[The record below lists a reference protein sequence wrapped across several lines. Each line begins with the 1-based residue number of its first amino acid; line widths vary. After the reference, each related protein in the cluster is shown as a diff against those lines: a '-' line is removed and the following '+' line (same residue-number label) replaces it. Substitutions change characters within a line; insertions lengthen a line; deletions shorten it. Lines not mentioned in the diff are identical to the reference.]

1 MKSLKFLNR
10 NTQIK
15 YVALFLFAV
24 FILASCQDEVL
35 QENNITNTKSLK
47 HETNPNETYAFNGT
61 VYDISAAPDGSIMV
75 AVNGADSKTIQVIRN
90 GQVKTMATI
99 DAASS
104 IQGIASI
111 GSGNA
116 FVTAG
121 GTDLAQNGELY
132 KVSNGNA
139 KIVADLA
146 AFERNNDPDAF
157 EGLQWKNQL
166 CEAIDG
172 FSAGPQNN
180 PYKVTVLDD
189 DTTLLADAAGNTIL
203 YATTEGVVDYKAILS
218 PPLSE
223 EGNYLVRW
231 YTGEDESIECYVQ
244 PVPTSVAVGPDG
256 YIYIG
261 ELTGALAEGVPIG
274 RSRIWKLPADATH
287 AVCDEESPVG
297 DCNVLING
305 LTSVIDVEIGP
316 DGMLYVVELDENSWF
331 SLFGIP
337 GLPPIGGTISR
348 YHLDGTFDASVTNLS
363 LPGAITFDKK
373 GNLWVLEN
381 LNTVKVLNF

>member
-1 MKSLKFLNR
+1 M
-10 NTQIK
+10 
-15 YVALFLFAV
+15 
-24 FILASCQDEVL
+24 LASCQDEVF
-35 QENNITNTKSLK
+35 QENDITNTKSLK
-47 HETNPNETYAFNGT
+47 HETNPNETYAFKGT
-61 VYDISAAPDGSIMV
+61 VYDISGAPDGSIMV
-75 AVNGADSKTIQVIRN
+75 AVNGADSKTIQVIKS
-90 GQVKTMATI
+90 GQVKTIATI

-116 FVTAG
+116 FVTTG
-121 GTDLAQNGELY
+121 GTDLAKNGKLY

-157 EGLQWKNQL
+157 KGLKWKNQL
-166 CEAIDG
+166 CEAING

-189 DTTLLADAAGNTIL
+189 DTILLADAAGNTIL

-223 EGNYLVRW
+223 EGYYLVRW
-231 YTGEDESIECYVQ
+231 YTGEGGSIECYVQ

-261 ELTGALAEGVPIG
+261 ELTGALAEGVPIA

-287 AVCDEESPVG
+287 AVCDEENPVG
-297 DCNVLING
+297 DCNVLIN
-305 LTSVIDVEIGP
+305 TNISYRCRNWSRWYVICC
-316 DGMLYVVELDENSWF
+316 
-331 SLFGIP
+331 
-337 GLPPIGGTISR
+337 R
-348 YHLDGTFDASVTNLS
+348 AR
-363 LPGAITFDKK
+363 
-373 GNLWVLEN
+373 
-381 LNTVKVLNF
+381 

>member
-1 MKSLKFLNR
+1 MKNFNQNIKIRYIPIVLLTFFLL
-10 NTQIK
+10 T
-15 YVALFLFAV
+15 
-24 FILASCQDEVL
+24 SCQEETL
-35 QENNITNTKSLK
+35 QENIISNNKNQK
-47 HETNPNETYAFNGT
+47 QKTNPNETYAFSGT

-75 AVNGADSKTIQVIRN
+75 AVNGTDSKTIQVIKN
-90 GQVKTMATI
+90 GQIKTMTSI
-99 DAASS
+99 NSVS
-104 IQGIASI
+104 NIQGIASI

-116 FVTAG
+116 FVTTG

-132 KVSNGNA
+132 KISNGNA
-139 KIVADLA
+139 KIVANLA
-146 AFERNNDPDAF
+146 AFEHNNDPDAF

-180 PYKVTVLDD
+180 PYKVTTLDEETVLV
-189 DTTLLADAAGNTIL
+189 ADAAGNTIL
-203 YATTEGVVDYKAILS
+203 YATSEGEVDYKAILS
-218 PPLSE
+218 PPLNE
-223 EGNYLVRW
+223 EGNHLVRW
-231 YTGEDESIECYVQ
+231 YTGEDENIECYVQ
-244 PVPTSVAVGPDG
+244 PVPTSVVVGPDG

-261 ELTGALAEGVPIG
+261 ELTGALAEGLPIG
-274 RSRIWKLPADATH
+274 RSRIWKLPANATH
-287 AVCDEESPVG
+287 AVCDEENPVG

-331 SLFGIP
+331 SLLGIP
-337 GLPPIGGTISR
+337 GINPIGGTISR
-348 YHLDGTFDASVTNLS
+348 YYLDGTFDKTVSNLS

-381 LNTVKVLNF
+381 LSTVRVLEF